1 VASTASLAEPIPCKA
16 APVACY
22 LFDEPVPPP
31 PRVKAPPQVLA
42 LAAAGEPVPPPR
54 VKAPPQVLA
63 LAAAAPD
70 AGWLASPAPDAGWLA
85 APARNVIAP
94 PPPPP
99 PVVVASLALNV
110 FSMTRMPALKHSIVC
125 VNNNLFVFRIKFV
138 IHTRISI

>member
-1 VASTASLAEPIPCKA
+1 MASTASLAEPIPCKA

-31 PRVKAPPQVLA
+31 PRVKAPP
-42 LAAAGEPVPPPR
+42 R
-54 VKAPPQVLA
+54 VKSPPQVLA

-85 APARNVIAP
+85 APARNVIVP

-125 VNNNLFVFRIKFV
+125 VNNNLSVFRIKFV